1 MISVH
6 VYPWMWLQVYSHA
19 ERVQNAMALSKA
31 LVTLD
36 QFILK
41 GVEGLSDR
49 REKGRGCYGAVYEVR
64 LNGVPCIAKQLH
76 DILVGRGQEKAVS
89 EEDRRAAISRFRE

>member
-6 VYPWMWLQVYSHA
+6 VYIIPWMWLQNHA

-64 LNGVPCIAKQLH
+64 LNGVPCIAKQY
-76 DILVGRGQEKAVS
+76 
-89 EEDRRAAISRFRE
+89 